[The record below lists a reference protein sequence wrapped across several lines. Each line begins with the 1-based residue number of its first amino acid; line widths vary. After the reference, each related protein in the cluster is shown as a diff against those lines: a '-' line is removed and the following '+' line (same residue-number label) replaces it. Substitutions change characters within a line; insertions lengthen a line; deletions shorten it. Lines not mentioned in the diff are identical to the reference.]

1 VSVFFFFL
9 KRERVC
15 VCFFFFLAFLEEC
28 MKRECVC
35 MCQCKCKCMC
45 MFEAIQYWRKS
56 KAVSAHLWAEANV
69 VRFHASASGTRV
81 DECGEANVGS
91 VALSGR
97 RSDPDSV
104 LRLRSHAIRTRR
116 ACAYVHICVCV
127 CVCMCVCVFVCV
139 CVCVCLFACLPQQE
153 GTIMRASG
161 IHN

>member
-1 VSVFFFFL
+1 VFLFFEERESVCVFLFCFFG
-9 KRERVC
+9 RESVYEERV
-15 VCFFFFLAFLEEC
+15 
-28 MKRECVC
+28 CVC

-116 ACAYVHICVCV
+116 ACAYVHIYIYICVCV
-127 CVCMCVCVFVCV
+127 CICMYVCVFVCV
-139 CVCVCLFACLPQQE
+139 CVCVCV
-153 GTIMRASG
+153 
-161 IHN
+161 